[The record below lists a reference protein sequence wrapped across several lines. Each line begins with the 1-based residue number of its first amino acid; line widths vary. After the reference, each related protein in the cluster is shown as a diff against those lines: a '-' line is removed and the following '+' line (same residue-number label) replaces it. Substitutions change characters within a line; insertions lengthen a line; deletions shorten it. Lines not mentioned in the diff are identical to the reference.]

1 MEIKAKL
8 SFSFSD
14 WWRCAIRQQKCC
26 CW

>member
-1 MEIKAKL
+1 MEIKEKL